1 MTTVVSVTCVFET
14 YPASFRWDNGE
25 FCLMDNRPTVVFAD
39 DNPKVVGVVCDLL
52 KAAYRVVKVAA
63 DGEQALRAVCELIPD
78 FAILDISMP
87 KLDGFKVARQ
97 IKKAGLSTRVL
108 FVTLIN
114 DDDYRE
120 EAKSAG
126 YGYVLKYRL
135 SLDLLEALSSAR
147 EGSFFCS
154 R

>member
-87 KLDGFKVARQ
+87 KLDGFKVASR
-97 IKKAGLSTRVL
+97 ITKAGLPTRIL

-114 DDDYRE
+114 DEDYME
-120 EAKSAG
+120 AAKSAG
-126 YGYVLKYRL
+126 YGYVLKSRL

-147 EGSFFCS
+147 EGSFLCS